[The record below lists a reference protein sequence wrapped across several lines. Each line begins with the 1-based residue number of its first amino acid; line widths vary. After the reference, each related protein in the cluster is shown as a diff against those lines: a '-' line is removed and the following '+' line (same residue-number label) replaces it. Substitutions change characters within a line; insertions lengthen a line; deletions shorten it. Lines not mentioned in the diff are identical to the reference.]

1 MEKNKNNVE
10 ILDDEGIMLKE
21 EQEILEDLKISDN
34 ENITIHSRDWTVET
48 ILNQIRDKNI
58 DLNPKFQRRNVWNDE
73 KRSRLIESLILGYPI
88 PEIMLAESVSKK
100 KSFLVIDGKQRLLAI
115 AGFVDSEKNKSWS
128 SPKISGLKTLKE
140 LNGLTYEELKSTTSF
155 SDSHRAFINADI
167 RCIAISGYKKDDIL
181 YDIFWRLNTG
191 SVLLSTQELRQA
203 LIRGEFSD
211 YLIEITNE
219 KQPIHNILKL
229 NGPDK
234 RLKDIEIILR
244 FLSFVFFS
252 QEYEGN
258 LKKFLDDSMSKMN
271 ENWKEYE
278 NKIKKV
284 YIDFNNSIEKLK
296 RVFRNYEKIG
306 RKYTNEKME
315 DRFNRALFE
324 IEVYYFMYL
333 DSKKINNKNIK
344 KFNKLFNELCNKDS
358 GFRESIESTTKTT
371 DRVKTRFNLFKN
383 LINKSFTSKIQSM
396 PLKK

>member
-1 MEKNKNNVE
+1 MFAYVVRKSYNYYLTFNKNMEKNKNNVE

-244 FLSFVFFS
+244 FLSFVF
-252 QEYEGN
+252 
-258 LKKFLDDSMSKMN
+258 L
-271 ENWKEYE
+271 
-278 NKIKKV
+278 V
-284 YIDFNNSIEKLK
+284 
-296 RVFRNYEKIG
+296 
-306 RKYTNEKME
+306 
-315 DRFNRALFE
+315 
-324 IEVYYFMYL
+324 
-333 DSKKINNKNIK
+333 KNMK
-344 KFNKLFNELCNKDS
+344 A
-358 GFRESIESTTKTT
+358 T
-371 DRVKTRFNLFKN
+371 
-383 LINKSFTSKIQSM
+383 
-396 PLKK
+396 

>member
-1 MEKNKNNVE
+1 
-10 ILDDEGIMLKE
+10 
-21 EQEILEDLKISDN
+21 
-34 ENITIHSRDWTVET
+34 
-48 ILNQIRDKNI
+48 
-58 DLNPKFQRRNVWNDE
+58 
-73 KRSRLIESLILGYPI
+73 
-88 PEIMLAESVSKK
+88 
-100 KSFLVIDGKQRLLAI
+100 
-115 AGFVDSEKNKSWS
+115 
-128 SPKISGLKTLKE
+128 
-140 LNGLTYEELKSTTSF
+140 
-155 SDSHRAFINADI
+155 
-167 RCIAISGYKKDDIL
+167 
-181 YDIFWRLNTG
+181 
-191 SVLLSTQELRQA
+191 
-203 LIRGEFSD
+203 
-211 YLIEITNE
+211 
-219 KQPIHNILKL
+219 
-229 NGPDK
+229 
-234 RLKDIEIILR
+234 
-244 FLSFVFFS
+244 
-252 QEYEGN
+252 
-258 LKKFLDDSMSKMN
+258 MSKMN